1 MQLEKKRKNSLKN
14 LTFDVRSLIIIK
26 LFFLGQADHKDA
38 LVAQLDRV
46 SDYESEGR
54 GFESLRARQKRGCCK
69 TKVLRQSLSQV
80 KKASKAVIQAESRR
94 EGAKNGVTKQSSAA
108 ERRIK
113 FPRFQFF
120 RKLFFFDT
128 E

>member
-1 MQLEKKRKNSLKN
+1 MEERKKPGPHPEKPLKHD
-14 LTFDVRSLIIIK
+14 LKVRVDNETLAKVEFCMKK
-26 LFFLGQADHKDA
+26 LSMT
-38 LVAQLDRV
+38 R
-46 SDYESEGR
+46 S
-54 GFESLRARQKRGCCK
+54 
-69 TKVLRQSLSQV
+69 KVLRQSLSQV

-113 FPRFQFF
+113 FLRFQFF